1 MFSVNSRDMRVFT
14 GANSVSANT
23 IHMWMSAI
31 TTSRSLWAAVSSY
44 CAHLRIYSKY
54 CLLFLHSRRQ
64 VVTDLPAD
72 GSTGSRPLM
81 FLLISKV
88 RNTPFVSSWFCIHSL
103 LWWSSFS
110 SSEVVFS
117 DFVVFNCVTLEC
129 GSNMDVKTS
138 RFLFS
143 WSECLNKHVVFTV
156 E

>member
-1 MFSVNSRDMRVFT
+1 MFSVYSRDMRVFT

-23 IHMWMSAI
+23 IHMWMSTI

-44 CAHLRIYSKY
+44 CAHLLIYSEY
-54 CLLFLHSRRQ
+54 CLLFLQSRRR

-81 FLLISKV
+81 CLLISKV

-110 SSEVVFS
+110 SSEVVFPTLLCS
-117 DFVVFNCVTLEC
+117 IVSRWNVGATWMSKQFDFY
-129 GSNMDVKTS
+129 
-138 RFLFS
+138 FLDPS
-143 WSECLNKHVVFTV
+143 V
-156 E
+156 